1 MQLEA
6 VNPTPDPLAS
16 AKLTIF
22 DLSGAGTLMRSLVSF
37 GAISA
42 CCFAAGMFYMI
53 EYGRVQK
60 RADKDEK

>member
-1 MQLEA
+1 MA
-6 VNPTPDPLAS
+6 LAS

-60 RADKDEK
+60 RADKDEN